1 MVRQDPPEPYCRAT
15 IYPQEALHSFTTAAP
30 PGHDMEWNHHAQ
42 PSGINI
48 EEGDEQNFDC
58 KAKIIKEDS
67 QTHHK
72 YVLTLHSFCL
82 IIYVF
87 KGVYILKNLSNSAS
101 WIQLVKQ
108 QHKLS
113 EAKTVKALDYQSLL
127 KTFLF
132 HERTK
137 VNQIF
142 HYNVLS

>member
-1 MVRQDPPEPYCRAT
+1 
-15 IYPQEALHSFTTAAP
+15 
-30 PGHDMEWNHHAQ
+30 MEWNHHAQ

-142 HYNVLS
+142 QLSAQNMCFSCRHSIRIFLFKLVCKHQWQTLS